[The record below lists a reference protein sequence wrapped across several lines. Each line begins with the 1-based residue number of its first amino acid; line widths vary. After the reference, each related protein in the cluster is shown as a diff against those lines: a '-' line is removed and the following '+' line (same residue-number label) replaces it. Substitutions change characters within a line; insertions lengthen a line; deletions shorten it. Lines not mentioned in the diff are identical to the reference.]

1 MERFDP
7 IELTERVRGIAC
19 KGEERKYYR
28 FRPARF
34 YGGIAS
40 ADCVGCNLRC
50 IYCWSNDPAREGRIG
65 EMMRGEEVAG
75 RLVEIAR
82 RFGFRKAR
90 ITGNEPTLCGEHL
103 INVLSHLPGDILFI
117 LETNGILLGF
127 DEDLVSELSAFKNL
141 HVRVSL
147 KGCDGETFSAL
158 TGAIPESL
166 ELQLKALE
174 NCVRQG
180 ISCHA
185 ALPYELADPDEVS
198 GLIERLRRISP
209 GLERVEL
216 EPITPYPHVR
226 ERLERAMPSLPPGI
240 RSRVQRILRGR

>member
-1 MERFDP
+1 MKFFDP
-7 IELTERVRGIAC
+7 IELTEKLKGRVCAGKSR
-19 KGEERKYYR
+19 RYYR

-50 IYCWSNDPAREGRIG
+50 IYCWSNDPAREGKIG
-65 EMMRGEEVAG
+65 EMMTGEEVAG
-75 RLVEIAR
+75 KLTGIAR
-82 RFGFRKAR
+82 KFGFHKVR

-103 INVLSHLPGDILFI
+103 IDVLSHLPGDILFI

-127 DEDLVSELSAFKNL
+127 DEDLVSELSAFENL

-147 KGCDGETFSAL
+147 KGYDGETFSAL
-158 TGAIPESL
+158 TGATPESF

-174 NCVRQG
+174 SCARYG

-185 ALPYELADPDEVS
+185 ALPYELADPDGIS
-198 GLIERLRRISP
+198 GLIERLRSISP
-209 GLERVEL
+209 GLERIEF

-226 ERLERAMPSLPPGI
+226 ERLEKAMPDLPPRMRAKI
-240 RSRVQRILRGR
+240 RRLLSSR